1 MCKLATIH
9 LYCRFGFKHIV
20 PWIST
25 DLRLAPE
32 VAHVR
37 PWYSWVGGAGG
48 AALGY
53 IVANVPG
60 AVAGGE

>member
-1 MCKLATIH
+1 MDQESFMLTS
-9 LYCRFGFKHIV
+9 G
-20 PWIST
+20 
-25 DLRLAPE
+25 RLAPE

-37 PWYSWVGGAGG
+37 PWWSWVGGASG

-60 AVAGGE
+60 AIAGGELLVRRSCVKSSRML